1 MTQTNVASLTATQP
15 HKSKLLE
22 KFADR
27 YSVDATKLMG
37 TLKATCFKAKDR
49 PATDE
54 EMMALLIVADQYGL
68 NPFTKEIFAFPD
80 KQNGIVPVVG
90 VDGWSRII
98 NDHKSLDGIEFRYAD
113 ETTTPEGGQEC
124 PKWCEVVIYRKDREH
139 PTVVRE
145 YLDEVYRK
153 PFKAGMKGPW
163 QTHTKRFLR
172 HKTLIQGARIAFG
185 FSGIYDED
193 EAERIIDITPQGDGT
208 PPPRPKLEDF
218 EQKPTPAVE
227 ILPLLD
233 EHGETVGEFSKYDF
247 LDETIKRIYAFEDP
261 NMLEAFW
268 DHNADSRFELGA
280 RTEQSEA
287 VAAAYN
293 AARENLGAKPDPSPK
308 PATQQADD
316 DGWKEW
322 CANFAQTIEQAATPD
337 ELNAILADN
346 NAELTSLQT
355 QHADWRQE
363 LLNRVN
369 ARVTELTQQEQ
380 GSKP

>member
-1 MTQTNVASLTATQP
+1 MTQETNVAPLPVTQDRP
-15 HKSKLLE
+15 KRKLLE

-27 YSVDATKLMG
+27 YSVDASKLMG

-98 NDHKSLDGIEFRYAD
+98 NDHKALNGFEFRYAD
-113 ETTTPEGGQEC
+113 ELTTPADGQEC

-172 HKTLIQGARIAFG
+172 HKTLIQGARLAFG

-193 EAERIIDITPQGDGT
+193 EAQGMIDITPRPADA
-208 PPPRPKLEDF
+208 PPRPQLTDF
-218 EQKPTPAVE
+218 EQQPTTDTVE
-227 ILPLLD
+227 LLPLID
-233 EHGETVGEFSKYDF
+233 EFGESMGEFSKPNYVKETVKKVEALSTRDM
-247 LDETIKRIYAFEDP
+247 LDAF
-261 NMLEAFW
+261 M
-268 DHNADSRFELGA
+268 DHNVDVQEGLGTRSDERKDIA
-280 RTEQSEA
+280 RA
-287 VAAAYN
+287 FNDA
-293 AARENLGAKPDPSPK
+293 
-308 PATQQADD
+308 
-316 DGWKEW
+316 
-322 CANFAQTIEQAATPD
+322 CANLSAKEDAPTQAPNEPD
-337 ELNAILADN
+337 GGWEAWCDNASSNINTMPDKASLNKWMAN
-346 NAELTSLQT
+346 KKAELEDLKAALPE
-355 QHADWRQE
+355 QHQDII
-363 LLNRVN
+363 NRVN
-369 ARVTELTQQEQ
+369 ARDAELNQPKDQE
-380 GSKP
+380 